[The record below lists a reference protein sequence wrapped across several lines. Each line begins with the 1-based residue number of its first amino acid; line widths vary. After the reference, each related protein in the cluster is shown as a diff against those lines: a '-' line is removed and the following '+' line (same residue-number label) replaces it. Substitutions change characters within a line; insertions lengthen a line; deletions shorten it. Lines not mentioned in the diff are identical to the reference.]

1 MPRRISDYPDAFA
14 GWNLI
19 SSFGSIIS
27 VVATWLFLYIVYVQL
42 VEGRATSRYPWLT
55 PQFYSDSLQTLLN
68 RSYNSL
74 EWALNSPPKPHA
86 FVSLPLQSSMTL
98 TEILAELTPL
108 LTQLE
113 KLIDSFHTLANTNNI
128 NVITDAVGNLSIDAP
143 GNMPDAKCLDLQ
155 ERVGLADRIINL
167 QGGKIYDLFKEGY
180 ALEAK
185 LKSSDPSYTSQ
196 LTAKLGVFNN
206 LKTKYG
212 H

>member
-42 VEGRATSRYPWLT
+42 VEGKATSRYPWLT

-98 TEILAELTPL
+98 AEILNELTPL
-108 LTQLE
+108 LSQLD
-113 KLIDSFHTLANTNNI
+113 KLIDSFHTVVNSNNI

-143 GNMPDAKCLDLQ
+143 ANMPDSKCLELR
-155 ERVGLADRIINL
+155 ERICVTDQIINL
-167 QGGKIYDLFKEGY
+167 QGGKIHDLFVQGQ
-180 ALEAK
+180 ALETQ
-185 LKSSDPSYTSQ
+185 LKSSDPNYTSQ
-196 LTAKLGVFNN
+196 LTAKLGIFNN
-206 LKTKYG
+206 LKLKYG

>member
-98 TEILAELTPL
+98 TEIFIELGQL
-108 LTQLE
+108 LPQLD
-113 KLIDSFHTLANTNNI
+113 KLIDSFHTIVNTNNI
-128 NVITDAVGNLSIDAP
+128 AVISDGVGNLSIDVP
-143 GNMPDAKCLDLQ
+143 GNMPDAKALELQ
-155 ERVGLADRIINL
+155 ERIGLVDILINK
-167 QGGKIYDLFKEGY
+167 QGAKIHDLFQQGQ
-180 ALEAK
+180 ALEEQ
-185 LKSSDPSYTSQ
+185 LKSTDSNYTSQ
-196 LTAKLGVFNN
+196 LTAKLGVFND
-206 LKTKYG
+206 LKLKYG